1 MDALIDRLNKFLD
14 NHTFSVATHYGPTN
28 IKLKITGKKNYINV
42 GESKPYLQYTLYIM
56 PSDEYAEKVYGL
68 FFNNLGDKIDITT
81 KSFLFVDL
89 RNDLDKRLKSL
100 IEFFGIDYGVICTK
114 VVNGMDG
121 V

>member
-14 NHTFSVATHYGPTN
+14 RHTFFVATHYGPTN
-28 IKLKITGKKNYINV
+28 IKLKITGTKNYINI
-42 GESKPYLQYTLYIM
+42 GKERPYLQYSLYIM

-89 RNDLDKRLKSL
+89 RNDLDKRLKTL